1 MESIRFK
8 GSHQSIDALTLSVT
22 DHKIAFP
29 SSAIAD
35 NSKIKFPRS
44 FGDMLPLFFCFV
56 QWRPYFFFKEVV
68 HYFRFN
74 WANVHLRELFC
85 TLKPVQAGV

>member
-44 FGDMLPLFFCFV
+44 FGDMLPLFLVLSSGVHISFSKRSFVIFALIGPMYTCVNCFV
-56 QWRPYFFFKEVV
+56 
-68 HYFRFN
+68 
-74 WANVHLRELFC
+74 L
-85 TLKPVQAGV
+85 